1 MASSRAEPAPTG
13 FRAIL
18 WERVSA
24 REEAGT
30 VTPPLTH
37 GTTAVG
43 AGSAREEAGTDTPI
57 LAPTLAYWLSRSSGA
72 QRDEEVR

>member
-13 FRAIL
+13 WCAIL

-30 VTPPLTH
+30 V
-37 GTTAVG
+37 
-43 AGSAREEAGTDTPI
+43 TPI